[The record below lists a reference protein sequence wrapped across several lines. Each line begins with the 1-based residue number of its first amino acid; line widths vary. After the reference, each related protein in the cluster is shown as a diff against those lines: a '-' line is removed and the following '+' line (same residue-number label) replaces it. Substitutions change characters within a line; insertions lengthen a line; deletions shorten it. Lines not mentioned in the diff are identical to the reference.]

1 MSDTQSATPS
11 QSPVLSFGEQ
21 AIELFQSHWKTL
33 EHEANQIE
41 SNLDDKRSD
50 IKDLVNKVEK
60 LNSDFKQFTSELEV
74 ENGTTNVSN
83 LLQLRE
89 DYSSAKEKLQAARKA
104 YGELELVRAELL
116 QKLRQL
122 AIDTPKVLVESRDQE
137 WDLEALQIRLTTAA
151 QSDHV
156 ACCAKADINVNN
168 TLFRPIEARVYTGSR
183 EGAGSWK
190 DCTLVLE
197 WFASRFHFAFYKN
210 QKLLFRMTVQDTTYV
225 VAADE
230 KFDIPVSKLPTRR
243 VRGAYSKLII
253 DYVLPSGDSI
263 EIDHGYEREIL
274 DILPIITKAQGEGR
288 CTACEED

>member
-41 SNLDDKRSD
+41 SNLDDERSD

-122 AIDTPKVLVESRDQE
+122 AIDTPKVLIQ
-137 WDLEALQIRLTTAA
+137 LTTAA
-151 QSDHV
+151 QSKHV
-156 ACCAKADINVNN
+156 ACCAKANINVNN
-168 TLFRPIEARVYTGSR
+168 TLFRLIEARVYTGSR

-190 DCTLVLE
+190 DCTL
-197 WFASRFHFAFYKN
+197 N
-210 QKLLFRMTVQDTTYV
+210 QKLLFRIELQDTTYV
-225 VAADE
+225 VAADA
-230 KFDIPVSKLPTRR
+230 SQ

-253 DYVLPSGDSI
+253 DYVLPSRDSI
-263 EIDHGYEREIL
+263 KIDHGYEREIL

>member
-41 SNLDDKRSD
+41 SNLDDERSD

-122 AIDTPKVLVESRDQE
+122 AIDTPKIQ
-137 WDLEALQIRLTTAA
+137 LTTAA
-151 QSDHV
+151 QSKHV
-156 ACCAKADINVNN
+156 ACCAKANINVNN
-168 TLFRPIEARVYTGSR
+168 TLFRLIEARVYTGSR

-190 DCTLVLE
+190 DCTL
-197 WFASRFHFAFYKN
+197 N
-210 QKLLFRMTVQDTTYV
+210 QKLLFRIELQDTTYV
-225 VAADE
+225 VAADA
-230 KFDIPVSKLPTRR
+230 SQ

-253 DYVLPSGDSI
+253 DYVLPSRDSI
-263 EIDHGYEREIL
+263 KIDHGYEREIL

>member
-168 TLFRPIEARVYTGSR
+168 TLFRPIEACVYTGSR

-190 DCTLVLE
+190 DCTL
-197 WFASRFHFAFYKN
+197 N
-210 QKLLFRMTVQDTTYV
+210 QKLLFRIELQDTTYV
-225 VAADE
+225 VAADA
-230 KFDIPVSKLPTRR
+230 SQ

-253 DYVLPSGDSI
+253 DYVLPSRDSI
-263 EIDHGYEREIL
+263 KIDHGYEREIL